1 MRRDKITM
9 TQTPNNKERICSEQF
24 PSEKSEMP
32 QTKKVANVAI
42 KLLTAMLIC
51 VTLLSCFGISAF
63 ATEGEPAPDAT
74 APAVERT
81 LSKTQLE
88 DLAALIKA
96 AAADT
101 KADDTRT
108 PRDQFTAAYLAGD
121 VAEAAAVA
129 KKVNEDAKKKAV
141 EGIDFDK
148 LNSADVEALIKT
160 MQDEVSMDKPTGFF
174 AKIQLA
180 AGSVLS
186 WFTMI
191 VGGNYVLGLLIFA
204 VIFELITLPIAIKQ
218 QKNSIKQASLSPKEK
233 AIRKK
238 YAGRDDQVTKQKMAT
253 EIQEMYQK
261 EGYNPAS
268 GCLPMI
274 LQLVVVMILY
284 QVVVDP
290 LVYVMKFSQEMS
302 AALHTFIN
310 TSEAAGGLGLSFQA
324 SRGTIEVASLIKQYG
339 AEFFDKLSEFV
350 YLSNGEEVADAL
362 RGVTF
367 PNFNLFGLN
376 MGSIPTLKQPS
387 WLWLIPVL
395 TFVVYF
401 GSMKLT
407 RKLTYQPMEA
417 DKATGCSNNVMDI
430 TMPLFSVYI
439 CFIVPAALGIYWM
452 FKSIL
457 STVARIIMTKVMPVP
472 TFTDEDYKAAE
483 KEILKG
489 KSAAAP
495 KPGSSGK
502 VVRSLHHIDDE
513 DFDDTREAA
522 LARKAKLEEQER
534 AEREAEEAKKQRLA
548 DSTLIK
554 SEDDRPQLS
563 LKDLKKKVKEA
574 KQQQAAEKKAAEAQ
588 SDDTDSAEQSEDQT
602 K

>member
-9 TQTPNNKERICSEQF
+9 TQTPNNKERICSGGV
-24 PSEKSEMP
+24 PSEKSKMP

-63 ATEGEPAPDAT
+63 ATEGEPALDAT

-108 PRDQFTAAYLAGD
+108 PRDRFTAAHLAGD

-350 YLSNGEEVADAL
+350 YLSNGEEIADAL

-588 SDDTDSAEQSEDQT
+588 SDETDSAEQSEDQT

>member
-1 MRRDKITM
+1 M
-9 TQTPNNKERICSEQF
+9 TQTPNIKERICPGRV
-24 PSEKSEMP
+24 PSKKSEMP
-32 QTKKVANVAI
+32 QSRKVAGRALRLLCAALVCVA
-42 KLLTAMLIC
+42 M
-51 VTLLSCFGISAF
+51 LSCFGISAM
-63 ATEGEPAPDAT
+63 AADEAAPAPTEDTASEDT
-74 APAVERT
+74 APVIERT
-81 LSKTQLE
+81 LSKVQLE
-88 DLAALIKA
+88 DLSALIA
-96 AAADT
+96 AA
-101 KADDTRT
+101 KADDKAEDTRT

-121 VAEAAAVA
+121 TASAVAVA
-129 KKVNEDAKKKAV
+129 KKVNEEAKKKAV

-148 LNSADVEALIKT
+148 LNSADVEALIKQ
-160 MQDEVSMDKPTGFF
+160 MQTEVAMDKPTGLF
-174 AKIQLA
+174 AMIQLA

-186 WFTMI
+186 WFTAI

-204 VIFELITLPIAIKQ
+204 VIFELITLPVAIKQ

-290 LVYVMKFSQEMS
+290 LVYVMKFSKEMS
-302 AALHTFIN
+302 TALYTFIN

-324 SRGTIEVASLIKQYG
+324 SRGTIEIASLIKEYG
-339 AEFFDKLSEFV
+339 AEFFEKLREFV
-350 YLSNGEEVADAL
+350 YFSNGEEIAEAL
-362 RGVTF
+362 KGVSF

-376 MGSIPTLKQPS
+376 MGKVPSITEFS
-387 WLWLIPVL
+387 WLLLIPVL
-395 TFVVYF
+395 TFVVYY

-407 RKLTYQPMEA
+407 RKLTYQPAEV

-439 CFIVPAALGIYWM
+439 CFVVPAALGVYWM

-457 STVARIIMTKVMPVP
+457 STIARIIMTKVMPVP
-472 TFTDEDYKAAE
+472 TFTEEEYKAAE
-483 KEILKG
+483 REITKG
-489 KSAAAP
+489 KPAP
-495 KPGSSGK
+495 APRTGSSGK

-513 DFDDTREAA
+513 DFEDTREAA
-522 LARKAKLEEQER
+522 LARKAKLEAQEA
-534 AEREAEEAKKQRLA
+534 AEREEAEAKQKRMSE
-548 DSTLIK
+548 STLIK
-554 SEDDRPQLS
+554 SEDDRPQMS
-563 LKDLKKKVKEA
+563 MKDMKKKLKEA
-574 KQQQAAEKKAAEAQ
+574 KQKQAEEKKAAQAQ
-588 SDDTDSAEQSEDQT
+588 ESESKPEDESGDNN
-602 K
+602 